1 MHLQELLSGL
11 LLNGQMK
18 TAHVVLPQVLLCA
31 PLLLC
36 AEAGPA
42 GAGQPR
48 PGALDVSHLQPWA
61 VRSPGRAPT
70 CSTSFLPDLHARQP
84 CLFPVTP
91 ACTWQRIC
99 EDVRNYVN
107 ASVML
112 TISVMRKLL
121 NCLAFTGVLCQ

>member
-1 MHLQELLSGL
+1 MCH
-11 LLNGQMK
+11 
-18 TAHVVLPQVLLCA
+18 
-31 PLLLC
+31 
-36 AEAGPA
+36 
-42 GAGQPR
+42 QPK
-48 PGALDVSHLQPWA
+48 
-61 VRSPGRAPT
+61 
-70 CSTSFLPDLHARQP
+70 PDSHARQP

-121 NCLAFTGVLCQ
+121 NCLAFTGVLCVTEGQPAHETCQSACASAMPGEPH